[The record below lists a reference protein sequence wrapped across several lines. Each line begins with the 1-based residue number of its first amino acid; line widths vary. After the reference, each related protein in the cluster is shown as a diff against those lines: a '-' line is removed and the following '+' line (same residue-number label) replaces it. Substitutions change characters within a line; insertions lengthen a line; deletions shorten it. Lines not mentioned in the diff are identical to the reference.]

1 MESDLGLQTPFHDR
15 HVALGARMVDFA
27 GWDMPVQYAGGIVEE
42 HLATRKRAGLFDV
55 SHMGRFIIRGAG
67 SLPFLQHV
75 LTNNARALDVGEAQ
89 YTIVPTPTGG
99 AVDDAYLYRFLPDEY
114 LLVVNA
120 SNREKDW
127 DHFQQLVE
135 RVRAAGADRPQP
147 RARDARPAGTQSRR
161 IVTGCWRRASCPSR
175 CATS

>member
-1 MESDLGLQTPFHDR
+1 MSDLLQTPFHDR

-89 YTIVPTPTGG
+89 YTIVPTQTGG

-127 DHFQQLVE
+127 DHFQQFVNEFGPVE
-135 RVRAAGADRPQP
+135 LTDRSRELAMLALQGPRVAAHRHA
-147 RARDARPAGTQSRR
+147 S
-161 IVTGCWRRASCPSR
+161 CSKRASCPSR